1 MCSCA
6 FEMFHVDTSFC
17 CAHATTTKH
26 CSSSRPPITA
36 THHCWMQELAERL
49 AVEQERLAATEK
61 AVFEVCSLFSLFF
74 RLANVVVV
82 FVFVIKIFRVSYY
95 LAASAFPSIWWPLP
109 PKERLLQRGFF
120 LDKAGSGSKGV
131 GSWPRS
137 PLLEGE
143 VIPQQY
149 QKRLGERIWRLQKC
163 PRIRHPC
170 FQKATHKV
178 GTLHAWQRLLCPR
191 CCPCCVRCVVGFPSK

>member
-1 MCSCA
+1 MHLKCFMSILH
-6 FEMFHVDTSFC
+6 FVVHTRQRQSIV
-17 CAHATTTKH
+17 H
-26 CSSSRPPITA
+26 RPGRPSLLPITA
-36 THHCWMQELAERL
+36 GCRSWRSAWLWSGRGW
-49 AVEQERLAATEK
+49 RRPRKPSSRSAA
-61 AVFEVCSLFSLFF
+61 FFSPVGQCCCF
-74 RLANVVVV
+74 

-149 QKRLGERIWRLQKC
+149 QKRLGEKIWRLQKC
-163 PRIRHPC
+163 PRIRHPY